1 MRLMPTRLNNGRL
14 RSVLVLPVALLAGAA
29 LAAAPAASATTGAS
43 SAHVVRSARST
54 AAEPAS
60 ARAKPVIVYR
70 DLPLAGHESATVYSD
85 GMAEVYTA
93 NHSSVEYR
101 ALPANELPSHYQSG
115 SVLPP
120 KGELIAD
127 LSKAAPTPYARGA
140 VEVVLD
146 SGVSATAAA
155 RTVSTT
161 VLDRMRQARTAG
173 ALAAAAPQYT
183 TSANLNAVLGGLG
196 VSEMGRLFSAA
207 SPAELARLTQSAASA
222 SGHSVLG
229 LNRAYVL
236 QVTDASVPAAVSKLL
251 ASPQVAYAAP
261 DWTVAPM
268 DTSPTTISSTQ
279 QSRAIA
285 GQRAA
290 AAASR
295 HPGSGT
301 RESSSS
307 GLPTLPS
314 NYALAD
320 SMQALLNKPGVD
332 WVPAYETLESRYDQL
347 PGAGETITDVSLGDL
362 DSAGLPSSDPC
373 SFWSSTYGATT
384 IVQNGQRYLDLPSMP
399 LIPTYTASS
408 TATLDPT
415 GEVCGVDP
423 YDSEIGLDFAMMSP
437 LPDNLQRSGSTGSGF
452 TDLLGIAPGAS
463 YRLVVP
469 ASSSATITDID
480 AAFLAAA
487 QQTPKPN
494 VITASLGFGL
504 DSEGFPS
511 RYLEDDPIT
520 ETLVYALVHADHIV
534 VSISANDGLR
544 TSTNAAVAPSGGS
557 AATNV
562 AGRGT
567 TPTNLNDIQYSTT
580 ASVDPDSGSIDAGG
594 TTLDDIFAAPPQDPA
609 NAKLAAQHAFP
620 EVRWDGFSDF
630 SSGYGSR
637 VNLSAPA
644 DNVIAVEHAF
654 GGGPSDVTSDIIG
667 GTSASAQEI
676 GAAAADVLQAA
687 RLSGDSALA
696 SDPVAVRSWLV
707 ATGTPVPNVPQ
718 ADRELNVGPQVDVGA
733 AVDDLIAARSGF
745 ALGPGVARVAVEQRQ
760 TYPNEWDTVF
770 ETNTDPAAIS
780 LAGAGQDDWLT
791 IAPDWLGTPAPGSH
805 YSLTVNGHVLATT
818 PFARLQ
824 PQQILTAAGQA
835 FPPASATAV
844 TLTYQGT
851 FCRPGDAPGCGGQG
865 SQQVVA
871 TTIPLTFT
879 AASGNPQPLA
889 PDVPPVVTGS
899 TIPVSYNVAN
909 LAGFTAP
916 LLVVSEPGRVN
927 PINKIFRPAYT
938 QALSSPSGTVQV
950 PVSALQGG
958 GIYGIAIES
967 SPNSSS
973 ISDFAYTRV
982 QDALSDVRPAAPL
995 LSAPGSA
1002 PTQLLTIPYDGSFT
1016 VSWDVQ
1022 GVPGATGA
1030 MLEISAAG
1038 PTDYGS
1044 YSTFNN
1050 PDGTIRDNNGTDS
1063 KSLYFARLPGVRG
1076 SESLSASAVGLYA
1089 AMYHN
1094 VRVLPVTGDG
1104 SAAGEASDI
1113 STISMDG
1120 VVPSDGG
1127 YANNG
1132 FGVDQSGS
1140 DGFLTSGQQTASGQ
1154 ILSSVETFDQKTNAV
1169 TGTVVSANNTDLYST
1184 VDDGTAGIF
1193 HGDVG
1198 LYQDESL
1205 SSGALSYRTLNPVAT
1220 GALGGAWTPPS
1231 ADLPPAGITLAP
1243 AENQATDT
1251 TAVLSGGL
1259 AGVPPLLFT
1268 SDIRADTF
1276 GPAYSL
1282 SPELS
1287 SLGTPFVTGLAQDTS
1302 TNTAIL
1308 GAADF
1313 TNLSQPP
1320 TIITVN
1326 LSNGSMSS
1334 FTGVGSGYAEGAAV
1348 DSQTDTA
1355 IVPTINTGVGFYNL
1369 ATGAAVDANPGGAI
1383 YESPT
1388 VDPTHSV
1395 FLVKEIDSPDYLA
1408 STPNNDALSSI
1419 VVLGENG
1426 QVLER
1431 LERFNFFDVSL
1442 KIIGHFVQ
1450 VNPATETGYTLGP
1463 DGQELAPFSYSGQTS
1478 GSGTGRR

>member
-1 MRLMPTRLNNGRL
+1 MRLMPTRRSNGRL
-14 RSVLVLPVALLAGAA
+14 RSALVLPVALLAGAA
-29 LAAAPAASATTGAS
+29 LALAAAPAGA
-43 SAHVVRSARST
+43 ASARSGQPG
-54 AAEPAS
+54 AARPAPAP

-70 DLPLAGHESATVYSD
+70 DLALSGRESATVYSD
-85 GMAEVYTA
+85 GLAEVYTA

-101 ALPANELPSHYQSG
+101 MLPPDQIPSQYRPG
-115 SVLPP
+115 SALPP
-120 KGELIAD
+120 KGEIIAD
-127 LSKAAPTPYARGA
+127 LSKAAPAPYATGT

-155 RTVSTT
+155 RTVPGA
-161 VLDRMRQARTAG
+161 VLDRMRQARTAA
-173 ALAAAAPQYT
+173 ALAAAAPRYT
-183 TSANLNAVLGGLG
+183 TSAELNAVLGSLG
-196 VSEMGRLFSAA
+196 VSGMRRLFSAA
-207 SPAELARLTQSAASA
+207 SPTALARLTQAAASA
-222 SGHSVLG
+222 SGHPVLG
-229 LNRAYVL
+229 LDRAYVV
-236 QVTDASVPAAVSKLL
+236 QVSNASVPAAVSKLL

-261 DWTVAPM
+261 DWSVAPM
-268 DTSPTTISSTQ
+268 DTSPVTITRSQ
-279 QSRAIA
+279 QARALA
-285 GQRAA
+285 AQRAA

-295 HPGSGT
+295 RPASGT
-301 RESSSS
+301 RGASSPASLPA
-307 GLPTLPS
+307 LPT

-332 WVPAYETLESRYDQL
+332 WVPAYETLEARYGQL
-347 PGAGETITDVSLGDL
+347 PGTGETITDVSLGDL
-362 DSAGLPSSDPC
+362 DSADLPSSDPC
-373 SFWSSTYGATT
+373 SFYSSVYGATT

-399 LIPTYTASS
+399 LIPTYTAST

-437 LPDNLQRSGSTGSGF
+437 LPDNLQRPGATGSGF

-469 ASSSATITDID
+469 ASSSPTITDID

-487 QQTPKPN
+487 QQTPRPD

-511 RYLEDDPIT
+511 RYLEDDPLT

-557 AATNV
+557 AATDV
-562 AGRGT
+562 AGFGAA
-567 TPTNLNDIQYSTT
+567 PTNLNNIQFSTT
-580 ASVDPDSGSIDAGG
+580 ASVDPDSGAIDAGG

-620 EVRWDGFSDF
+620 EVRWDGFTSF

-654 GGGPSDVTSDIIG
+654 GGGPTDVTSDIIG

-687 RLSGDSALA
+687 RLSGNPGLA
-696 SDPVAVRSWLV
+696 GDPLAVRNWLV

-718 ADRELNVGPQVDVGA
+718 ADRELNVGPQVDVGR
-733 AVDDLIAARSGF
+733 AVDDLIARSGF

-760 TYPNEWDTVF
+760 TYPGELDAVF

-791 IAPDWLGTPAPGSH
+791 IAPDWLGTPAPGSE

-835 FPPASATAV
+835 FPPASATTV

-851 FCRPGDAPGCGGQG
+851 FCRQGAGYGCLGRG
-865 SQQVVA
+865 SQQVVT

-879 AASGNPQPLA
+879 AASGDPQPLA

-899 TIPVSYNVAN
+899 TIGVSYNVAN
-909 LAGFTAP
+909 LAGFTDP
-916 LLVVSEPGRVN
+916 QLVVSEPGRVN
-927 PINKIFRPAYT
+927 PFSAIFRPSYT
-938 QALSSPSGTVQV
+938 QALSSPAGTVQV

-967 SPNSSS
+967 SPGSFFFT
-973 ISDFAYTRV
+973 DFAYTRV
-982 QDALSDVRPAAPL
+982 QDALSDARPAAPL
-995 LSAPGSA
+995 LSAPGS
-1002 PTQLLTIPYDGSFT
+1002 PPSQLLTIPYDGSFT
-1016 VSWDVQ
+1016 VSWDVR

-1038 PTDYGS
+1038 PNDLGS

-1063 KSLYFARLPGVRG
+1063 ESLYFARLPGPSG
-1076 SESLSASAVGLYA
+1076 SETLSGGAVGLYS

-1094 VRVLPVTGDG
+1094 VRVLPVTYDG

-1127 YANNG
+1127 YASNG
-1132 FGVDQSGS
+1132 FGVNQSGS

-1154 ILSSVETFDQKTNAV
+1154 ILSSVETFDQTTNAI
-1169 TGTVVSANNTDLYST
+1169 TGTVLSADNTDLYGT
-1184 VDDGTAGIF
+1184 VFNGTSGIY

-1198 LYQDESL
+1198 LYQDENL

-1220 GALGGAWTPPS
+1220 GTLGGAWTPPS
-1231 ADLPPAGITLAP
+1231 ADLPPAGNTLAP

-1251 TAVLSGGL
+1251 TAVLSGGI
-1259 AGVPPLLFT
+1259 GPVPTLVFT
-1268 SDIRADTF
+1268 SDIGANTF
-1276 GPAYSL
+1276 GPAYNL
-1282 SPELS
+1282 APELS
-1287 SLGTPFVTGLAQDTS
+1287 SFTYPFVTGLAQDTS
-1302 TNTAIL
+1302 TNTAII
-1308 GAADF
+1308 GAADI
-1313 TNLSQPP
+1313 TNLTPPP

-1334 FTGVGSGYAEGAAV
+1334 FTGVGTGYADGTAV

-1355 IVPTINTGVGFYNL
+1355 IVPTINGGIGVYDL
-1369 ATGAAVDANPGGAI
+1369 ATGAATDAQPGGAV

-1388 VDPTHSV
+1388 VDASHSV
-1395 FLVKEIDSPDYLA
+1395 FLVKEIVPPDFEG

-1426 QVLER
+1426 QVLQR
-1431 LERFNFFDVSL
+1431 LERFNFFDISL
-1442 KIIGHFVQ
+1442 EIIGHYVQ

-1463 DGQELAPFSYSGQTS
+1463 GGQELAPFSYG
-1478 GSGTGRR
+1478 G